1 MPNKRISVFLS
12 VIIILVIK
20 LTACSLYPINSGEGP
35 LATAIND
42 QGDQDLSE
50 AGPTGQPSEEPRV
63 EPTDEQRPDPR
74 VEPSAEPTEMATPE
88 PTELVTPEPTETV
101 TPKPTVKPTTEPTAK
116 VRSEPTVKPTAK
128 PTAKATAK
136 PTVKPTAKPTAKPT
150 TKPTAK
156 PTAKPTPEPTV
167 DPDLA
172 AKWEGLVKGSPVYG
186 ILLRDQEFY
195 DSQYNDKKVIGII
208 KEGSK
213 VTIRGQGYV
222 LSMCN
227 IIYDGKRGYVPYDAL
242 EIPEDPATNPH
253 RLSKEDLEEYANLV
267 GRFKSD
273 TDYYIWTDIDRQR
286 TYIFKGGNGNWSLIH
301 DWECTTGLNRT
312 PTTRGHFKTQAKKA
326 WHYNER
332 LESGLYYYTQFNGG
346 YVFHSVTYTKD
357 KKLLDDRLGVRA
369 SAGCVRLATENAK
382 WIYDNIPR
390 NTGVWIH

>member
-1 MPNKRISVFLS
+1 MNRLVKALLLIIAIS
-12 VIIILVIK
+12 LVA
-20 LTACSLYPINSGEGP
+20 L
-35 LATAIND
+35 LATGCKLGIFT
-42 QGDQDLSE
+42 GKESP
-50 AGPTGQPSEEPRV
+50 GPEESKGQPSTNALIHTDKVANNKLDPDIESSLEPTV
-63 EPTDEQRPDPR
+63 EPT
-74 VEPSAEPTEMATPE
+74 
-88 PTELVTPEPTETV
+88 
-101 TPKPTVKPTTEPTAK
+101 
-116 VRSEPTVKPTAK
+116 
-128 PTAKATAK
+128 
-136 PTVKPTAKPTAKPT
+136 
-150 TKPTAK
+150 
-156 PTAKPTPEPTV
+156 PTPEPSW
-167 DPDLA
+167 DD
-172 AKWEGLVKGSPVYG
+172 LVKGSPVYG
-186 ILLRDQEFY
+186 TLLRDQEFY
-195 DSQYNDKKVIGII
+195 DSQYNDKKVIGTI
-208 KEGSK
+208 KAGT
-213 VTIRGQGYV
+213 VVINWGQGII
-222 LSMCN
+222 LDMCN
-227 IIYDGKRGYVPYDAL
+227 IEYEGKRGYVPYDAL

-301 DWECTTGLNRT
+301 DWECATGLNRT

>member
-74 VEPSAEPTEMATPE
+74 VEPSAEPTE
-88 PTELVTPEPTETV
+88 LVTPEPTETV

-116 VRSEPTVKPTAK
+116 VRSEPTVKPTAE
-128 PTAKATAK
+128 
-136 PTVKPTAKPTAKPT
+136 
-150 TKPTAK
+150 PTAK

-172 AKWEGLVKGSPVYG
+172 AKWEGLVKGSPVYVT
-186 ILLRDQEFY
+186 LLRDQDFY
-195 DSQYNDKKVIGII
+195 VSQYTTAKVHGTI
-208 KEGSK
+208 KAGT
-213 VTIRGQGYV
+213 VVINWGQGIN
-222 LSMCN
+222 LDMCN
-227 IIYDGKRGYVPYDAL
+227 IEYEGKRGYVPYDAL

-267 GRFKSD
+267 GRFESD

-301 DWECTTGLNRT
+301 DWECATGLNRT

-326 WHYNER
+326 WHYNKR